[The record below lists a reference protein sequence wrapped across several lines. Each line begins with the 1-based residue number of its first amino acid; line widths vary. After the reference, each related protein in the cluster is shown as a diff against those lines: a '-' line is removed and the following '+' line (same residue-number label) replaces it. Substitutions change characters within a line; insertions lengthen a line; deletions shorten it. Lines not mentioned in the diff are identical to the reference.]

1 MKFIILFA
9 IVQASLSDRILKRLL
24 PAQAQLPDMPY
35 GQNAGNDFWDE
46 LEKLILESPTKN
58 I

>member
-9 IVQASLSDRILKRLL
+9 IVQASVSDRILKRLL

-35 GQNAGNDFWDE
+35 GQNAGNDF
-46 LEKLILESPTKN
+46 
-58 I
+58 